1 LQGSGQ
7 TLSASSHANFI
18 PNHLAQFAMNAER
31 TAIALDGKNFF
42 DVFVHIVFAAFEI
55 GVSSG
60 YIARLS
66 RSEIIRD
73 SVGCDKITI

>member
-1 LQGSGQ
+1 
-7 TLSASSHANFI
+7 
-18 PNHLAQFAMNAER
+18 MNAER
-31 TAIALDGKNFF
+31 TTIALDGKNFF

-55 GVSSG
+55 GMSSG

-73 SVGCDKITI
+73 GVRCYKLTI